1 MTSCCTGMRRRV
13 TSLRTRE
20 HRSAHSMRMHPLQ
33 RIPAPGT
40 AHLDPESRIP
50 DQDPGP
56 AIARQLQQNRMQP
69 EVALVTA
76 IGIGVKIR
84 FQGVVN
90 GVTERTVRED
100 WDIDK
105 DKDMDKAG
113 EK

>member
-1 MTSCCTGMRRRV
+1 
-13 TSLRTRE
+13 
-20 HRSAHSMRMHPLQ
+20 
-33 RIPAPGT
+33 
-40 AHLDPESRIP
+40 
-50 DQDPGP
+50 
-56 AIARQLQQNRMQP
+56 MQP